1 MLKIKLDAG
10 ALGELEEAVKA
21 AVLATAEA
29 LRTEVVSAQVVPF
42 DNGDLQGSITVEPLK
57 ESGSIGARL
66 ITGSADSPQARRLYF
81 HPEYNFQ
88 TGHNPNARGE
98 WLEPWLPGGD
108 REDFAREAFAHELK
122 ERMP

>member
-1 MLKIKLDAG
+1 MEIRLNAEVLA
-10 ALGELEEAVKA
+10 ALEEVAGQ

-42 DNGDLQGSITVEPLK
+42 DYGKLQGSMTVEPLK
-57 ESGSIGARL
+57 ESGAIGARL

-98 WLEPWLPGGD
+98 WLKPWLPGGD
-108 REDFAREAFAHELK
+108 QEDFAREAFARELK